1 MINWG
6 LGSQELKHDPIH
18 QDGEQLCFRNVDH
31 LRENHLPQIWKL
43 FLTKQF
49 MVQAE
54 RRRGSVWSYGKGC
67 DGLSPKV

>member
-6 LGSQELKHDPIH
+6 LGSQELKHDLIH
-18 QDGEQLCFRNVDH
+18 QDGEQLCF
-31 LRENHLPQIWKL
+31 LKCGPFEGKPSWKL

-49 MVQAE
+49 IVQAE
-54 RRRGSVWSYGKGC
+54 RRRGFVWRYGEGC